1 MGKLIMKQEIVID
14 FKNVCF
20 GYGRHRVLDDISF
33 EIHAGDYLA
42 VIGPNGGGKTT
53 LLKLLLGLIKPQQG
67 SIEILGRGPG
77 KHGGRIGYMPQYT
90 TVSESFPITV
100 RDAVLMG
107 KVAPGFKG
115 VFGFGFGNGST
126 AEVKKALERVGML
139 EHIDRRVSDL
149 SGGQKQRVF
158 IARAIVDEPQMLLLD
173 EPAAS
178 VDQAGKSGLYCL
190 LKELNEEMTIVMV
203 SHDIS
208 VLGQGV
214 KSVACV
220 NRKVHMHDQ
229 PKLTRELLSEAY
241 GDTIKGT
248 CPIELITHGELPHRV
263 LEFHPGSD
271 DNEGDWN
278 A

>member
-1 MGKLIMKQEIVID
+1 MNQEKVIHFD
-14 FKNVCF
+14 RVSF
-20 GYGRHRVLDDISF
+20 GYGQHTVLDDISF
-33 EIHAGDYLA
+33 DILSGDYLA

-53 LLKLLLGLIKPQQG
+53 LLKLLLGLIEPQKG
-67 SIEILGRGPG
+67 RIEILGMPPG
-77 KHGGRIGYMPQYT
+77 KHGGCIGYMPQYT
-90 TVSESFPITV
+90 TVSSSFPITV

-115 VFGFGFGNGST
+115 VFGLRFGNGSGG
-126 AEVKKALERVGML
+126 EVEKALDRVGML

-158 IARAIVDEPQMLLLD
+158 IARAIVDDPKMLLLD

-178 VDQAGKSGLYCL
+178 VDQAGKSGLYSL

-208 VLGQGV
+208 VLGEGV

-220 NRKVHMHDQ
+220 NRKVHLHDQ
-229 PKLTRELLSEAY
+229 PKITRELLSEAY
-241 GDTIKGT
+241 GETIKGT

-263 LEFHPGSD
+263 LEFHPESAD
-271 DNEGDWN
+271 SEGDWN
-278 A
+278 V

>member
-1 MGKLIMKQEIVID
+1 MDHKSVIS
-14 FKNVCF
+14 FKDVCF
-20 GYGRHRVLDDISF
+20 GYGQHMVLDHASF
-33 EIHAGDYLA
+33 EIMPGDYLA

-53 LLKLLLGLIKPQQG
+53 LLKLLLGLIEPQQG
-67 SIEILGRGPG
+67 SIEILGMPPG
-77 KHGGRIGYMPQYT
+77 RHGGRIGYMPQYT
-90 TVSESFPITV
+90 TVSASFPITV

-107 KVAPGFKG
+107 KVSPGFKG
-115 VFGFGFGNGST
+115 VFGLSFGNGS
-126 AEVKKALERVGML
+126 AGEVEKALERVGML
-139 EHIDRRVSDL
+139 EHIDRKVSDL

-158 IARAIVDEPQMLLLD
+158 IARAIVDEPKMLLLD

-190 LKELNEEMTIVMV
+190 LKELNAEMTIVMV

-220 NRKVHMHDQ
+220 NRKVHLHDQ
-229 PKLTRELLSEAY
+229 PKITRELLSEAY
-241 GDTIKGT
+241 GETLKGT
-248 CPIELITHGELPHRV
+248 CPIELVTHGELPHRV
-263 LEFHPGSD
+263 LEFHPESD
-271 DNEGDWN
+271 ETEGDWN

>member
-1 MGKLIMKQEIVID
+1 MDSRKVISFRD
-14 FKNVCF
+14 VCF
-20 GYGRHRVLDDISF
+20 GYGQHNILDKINLDIH
-33 EIHAGDYLA
+33 EGDYLA

-53 LLKLLLGLIKPQQG
+53 LLKLLLGLLHPQRG
-67 SIEILGRGPG
+67 SIEILGLPPG
-77 KHGGRIGYMPQYT
+77 KHAGEIGYMPQYT

-107 KVAPGFKG
+107 KVAPGLRG
-115 VFGFGFGNGST
+115 VFGLKFGNGAAGAVS
-126 AEVKKALERVGML
+126 KALDRVGML
-139 EHIDRRVSDL
+139 EHIDRKVSDL

-158 IARAIVDEPQMLLLD
+158 IARALVDEPKLLLLD

-190 LKELNEEMTIVMV
+190 LRELNREMTVVMV

-220 NRKVHMHDQ
+220 NRKVHLHNQ
-229 PKLTRELLSEAY
+229 PKLTRELLNEAY
-241 GDTIKGT
+241 GETEKGF
-248 CPIELITHGELPHRV
+248 CPIELITHGEVPHRV
-263 LEFHPGSD
+263 LEFHD
-271 DNEGDWN
+271 DIDRDNGENWN
-278 A
+278 D

>member
-1 MGKLIMKQEIVID
+1 ML
-14 FKNVCF
+14 C
-20 GYGRHRVLDDISF
+20 SW
-33 EIHAGDYLA
+33 
-42 VIGPNGGGKTT
+42 
-53 LLKLLLGLIKPQQG
+53 
-67 SIEILGRGPG
+67 
-77 KHGGRIGYMPQYT
+77 
-90 TVSESFPITV
+90 
-100 RDAVLMG
+100 G
-107 KVAPGFKG
+107 KVSQGFKG
-115 VFGFGFGNGST
+115 VFGLSFGDSSGG
-126 AEVKKALERVGML
+126 EVEKALERVGML

-158 IARAIVDEPQMLLLD
+158 IARAIVDEPKMLLLD

-190 LKELNEEMTIVMV
+190 LKELNAEMTIVMV

-220 NRKVHMHDQ
+220 NRKVHLHEQ
-229 PKLTRELLSEAY
+229 PKITRELLSEAY
-241 GDTIKGT
+241 GRNLKGT

-263 LEFHPGSD
+263 LEYHPESD
-271 DNEGDWN
+271 EAEGDWN

>member
-1 MGKLIMKQEIVID
+1 MNSEKVIS
-14 FKNVCF
+14 FRNVNF
-20 GYGRHRVLDDISF
+20 GYGKHQVLSSVNFDIYK
-33 EIHAGDYLA
+33 GDYLA

-53 LLKLLLGLIKPQQG
+53 LLKLLLGLLQPRKGHID
-67 SIEILGRGPG
+67 ILGLPPG
-77 KHGGRIGYMPQYT
+77 KHAGQVGYMPQYT

-107 KVAPGFKG
+107 KVSPGLKG
-115 VFGFGFGNGST
+115 VFGLKFKTGSDNAVET
-126 AEVKKALERVGML
+126 ALDRVGML
-139 EHIDRRVSDL
+139 KHINRRISDL

-158 IARAIVDEPQMLLLD
+158 IARAIVDQPKLLLLD

-190 LKELNEEMTIVMV
+190 LRELNKDMTVVMV

-220 NRKVHMHDQ
+220 NRKVHLHDQ
-229 PKLTRELLSEAY
+229 PKITRELLDETY
-241 GDTIKGT
+241 GQTEKGY

-263 LEFHPGSD
+263 LEYHNDSGEK
-271 DNEGDWN
+271 NGGDWN

>member
-1 MGKLIMKQEIVID
+1 MVPEKVIS
-14 FKNVCF
+14 FLNVSF
-20 GYGRHRVLDDISF
+20 GYGPHKVLDDVSF
-33 EIHAGDYLA
+33 DIHKDDYLA

-53 LLKLLLGLIKPQQG
+53 LLKLLLGLLAPQEG
-67 SIEILGRGPG
+67 SIEILGLPPG
-77 KHGGRIGYMPQYT
+77 KHGGQVGYMPQYT

-100 RDAVLMG
+100 KDAVLMG
-107 KVAPGFKG
+107 KVSPGLKG
-115 VFGFGFGNGST
+115 VFGISFGKKADG
-126 AEVKKALERVGML
+126 AVEKALERVGML
-139 EHIDRRVSDL
+139 DQINRKVSDL

-158 IARAIVDEPQMLLLD
+158 IARAIVDEPKLLLLD

-190 LKELNEEMTIVMV
+190 LRELNQDMTVIMV

-220 NRKVHMHDQ
+220 NKKVHLHDQ
-229 PKLTRELLSEAY
+229 PKITRELLSEAY
-241 GDTIKGT
+241 GETEKGS

-263 LEFHPGSD
+263 LEFHSD
-271 DNEGDWN
+271 DTSSTEGDWN

>member
-1 MGKLIMKQEIVID
+1 MNSESVIS
-14 FKNVCF
+14 FKNVTF
-20 GYGRHRVLDDISF
+20 GYGQHKVLDEASF
-33 EIHAGDYLA
+33 EILSGDYLA

-53 LLKLLLGLIKPQQG
+53 LLKLLLGLIEPQAG
-67 SIEILGRGPG
+67 NIEILGMPPG

-90 TVSESFPITV
+90 TVSSSFPITV

-107 KVAPGFKG
+107 KVSPGLKG
-115 VFGFGFGNGST
+115 VFGLSFGNGSGG
-126 AEVKKALERVGML
+126 EVEKALERVGML
-139 EHIDRRVSDL
+139 EHIDRRVCDL

-158 IARAIVDEPQMLLLD
+158 IARAIVDEPEMLFLD

-190 LKELNEEMTIVMV
+190 LKELNAEMTIVMV

-220 NRKVHMHDQ
+220 NRKVHLHDQ
-229 PKLTRELLSEAY
+229 PKISRKLLSEAY
-241 GDTIKGT
+241 GDSIEGN
-248 CPIELITHGELPHRV
+248 CPIELITHGDLPHRV

-271 DNEGDWN
+271 DSEGGWD

>member
-1 MGKLIMKQEIVID
+1 MNYENAIS
-14 FKNVCF
+14 FKNVSF
-20 GYGRHRVLDDISF
+20 GYGHHKVLDEVSF
-33 EIHAGDYLA
+33 EILHGDYLA

-53 LLKLLLGLIKPQQG
+53 LLKLLLGLFEPQQG
-67 SIEILGRGPG
+67 SIEILGLPPG

-90 TVSESFPITV
+90 TVSSSFPISV

-107 KVAPGFKG
+107 KVSPGIKG
-115 VFGFGFGNGST
+115 VFGIGFGNGSGKDV
-126 AEVKKALERVGML
+126 EKALERVGML
-139 EHIDRRVSDL
+139 EHINRPVSDL

-158 IARAIVDEPQMLLLD
+158 IARAIVDNPKILLLD

-190 LKELNEEMTIVMV
+190 LKELNQKMTIVMV

-220 NRKVHMHDQ
+220 NRKVHLHDQ

-241 GDTIKGT
+241 GETLKGT
-248 CPIELITHGELPHRV
+248 CPIELVTHGELPHRV
-263 LEFHPGSD
+263 LEFHPKSD
-271 DNEGDWN
+271 DNEGDWD

>member
-1 MGKLIMKQEIVID
+1 MNSEKVISFRD
-14 FKNVCF
+14 VSF
-20 GYGRHRVLDDISF
+20 GYGQHTVLNEISF
-33 EIHAGDYLA
+33 DIIKGDYLA

-53 LLKLLLGLIKPQQG
+53 LLKLLLGLLQPQKG
-67 SIEILGRGPG
+67 HIDILGMPPG
-77 KHGGRIGYMPQYT
+77 KHGGQVGYMPQYT

-107 KVAPGFKG
+107 KVSPGIKG
-115 VFGFGFGNGST
+115 IFGLKFGSESEQ
-126 AEVKKALERVGML
+126 AVEIALERVGML
-139 EHIDRRVSDL
+139 DHINRKVCDL

-158 IARAIVDEPQMLLLD
+158 IARAIVDEPRLLLLD

-190 LKELNEEMTIVMV
+190 LRELNQDMTVVMV

-220 NRKVHMHDQ
+220 NRKVHLHDQ
-229 PKLTRELLSEAY
+229 PKITRELLDEAY
-241 GDTIKGT
+241 GKTENGY
-248 CPIELITHGELPHRV
+248 CPIELVTHGELPHRV
-263 LEFHPGSD
+263 LEFHDEPSGK
-271 DNEGDWN
+271 NGGDWD

>member
-1 MGKLIMKQEIVID
+1 MSIENVIKFD
-14 FKNVCF
+14 NVSF
-20 GYGRHRVLDDISF
+20 GYEQHKVLDDISF
-33 EIHAGDYLA
+33 GIAKGDYLA

-53 LLKLLLGLIKPQQG
+53 LLKLLLGLLKPQQG
-67 SIEILGRGPG
+67 SIEVLGMPPG
-77 KHGGRIGYMPQYT
+77 RHGGQLGYMPQYT

-100 RDAVLMG
+100 KDAVLMG

-115 VFGFGFGNGST
+115 VFGINFGIKAYG
-126 AEVKKALERVGML
+126 AVKKALERVGML
-139 EHIDRRVSDL
+139 DHINRKVSDL

-173 EPAAS
+173 EPTAS

-190 LKELNEEMTIVMV
+190 LRELNKDMTVIMV

-220 NRKVHMHDQ
+220 NRKVHLHDQ
-229 PKLTRELLSEAY
+229 PKITREILSEAY
-241 GDTIKGT
+241 GENEKGS

-263 LEFHPGSD
+263 LEYHSESD
-271 DNEGDWN
+271 EGNEGGWN

>member
-1 MGKLIMKQEIVID
+1 MNTEKVISFSD
-14 FKNVCF
+14 VSF
-20 GYGRHRVLDDISF
+20 GYGQHTVIDDVSF
-33 EIHAGDYLA
+33 DILRGDYLA

-53 LLKLLLGLIKPQQG
+53 LLKLLLGLLTPQQG
-67 SIEILGRGPG
+67 NISILGLPPG
-77 KHGGRIGYMPQYT
+77 RHAGQVGYMPQYT
-90 TVSESFPITV
+90 TVSASFPITV

-107 KVAPGFKG
+107 KVSPGIKG
-115 VFGFGFGNGST
+115 VFGLKFGNGSGS
-126 AEVKKALERVGML
+126 AVEKALERVGML
-139 EHIDRRVSDL
+139 EHIDRKVSDL

-158 IARAIVDEPQMLLLD
+158 IARAIVDEPKLLLLD

-190 LKELNEEMTIVMV
+190 LRELNEDMTVVMV

-220 NRKVHMHDQ
+220 NRKVHLHDQ
-229 PKLTRELLSEAY
+229 PKITRELLDEAY
-241 GDTIKGT
+241 GQTEKGS

-263 LEFHPGSD
+263 LEFHDETED
-271 DNEGDWN
+271 DNGGDWN

>member
-1 MGKLIMKQEIVID
+1 MSFEKVIS
-14 FKNVCF
+14 FLNVSF
-20 GYGRHRVLDDISF
+20 GYGAARVIDNVSFDIF
-33 EIHAGDYLA
+33 KDDYLA

-53 LLKLLLGLIKPQQG
+53 LLKLLLGLIEPQQG
-67 SIEILGRGPG
+67 SIEILGMPPG
-77 KHGGRIGYMPQYT
+77 KHGGQVGYMPQYT

-107 KVAPGFKG
+107 KVAPGLKG
-115 VFGFGFGNGST
+115 AFGVRFGS
-126 AEVKKALERVGML
+126 KAGADVERALKRVGML
-139 EHIDRRVSDL
+139 EHINRKVTDL

-158 IARAIVDEPQMLLLD
+158 IARAIVDDPKLLLLD

-190 LKELNEEMTIVMV
+190 LRELNQDMTVIMV

-220 NRKVHMHDQ
+220 NRTVHLHDQ
-229 PKLTRELLSEAY
+229 PKITRELLNEAY
-241 GDTIKGT
+241 GETEEGL

-263 LEFHPGSD
+263 LEFHAED
-271 DNEGDWN
+271 KDRVEGDWN
-278 A
+278 D